1 MHQAPCVPGR
11 PILGGQRRGPEDER
25 PLESGPCSDCPVTQ
39 SRADGPDQSDPD
51 GALSHAAP
59 QKASGP
65 AEACAPAGKMS
76 DQRSA
81 RSATPTATLRPVWPC
96 TLSGWRL
103 MEFFE
108 PPTRILG
115 SDANANRGI
124 GIRPNVIAS
133 QRTIREIG
141 RGEHGP
147 YDRHGRCKAQIKTDF
162 RDRTF
167 ILLRRT
173 LRGLEHAIIMLL
185 RAEDHTDA
193 RPALA
198 RQGANF
204 TDGSLCRADDPARN
218 HQSCGRRQSGFH
230 LHFVPRTILQ
240 SKME

>member
-1 MHQAPCVPGR
+1 MEWPAPESAWAWCSLLFRAPSGGADRGRVLEMWSLMFFRLAHVRCLAATGWPGGGLGASDGAGSTHSQPPGHAGSGLGMHQAPCVPGR

-108 PPTRILG
+108 PPTRILVPTPTP
-115 SDANANRGI
+115 I
-124 GIRPNVIAS
+124 EAS
-133 QRTIREIG
+133 AFAPT
-141 RGEHGP
+141 
-147 YDRHGRCKAQIKTDF
+147 
-162 RDRTF
+162 
-167 ILLRRT
+167 
-173 LRGLEHAIIMLL
+173 
-185 RAEDHTDA
+185 
-193 RPALA
+193 
-198 RQGANF
+198 
-204 TDGSLCRADDPARN
+204 
-218 HQSCGRRQSGFH
+218 
-230 LHFVPRTILQ
+230 
-240 SKME
+240 